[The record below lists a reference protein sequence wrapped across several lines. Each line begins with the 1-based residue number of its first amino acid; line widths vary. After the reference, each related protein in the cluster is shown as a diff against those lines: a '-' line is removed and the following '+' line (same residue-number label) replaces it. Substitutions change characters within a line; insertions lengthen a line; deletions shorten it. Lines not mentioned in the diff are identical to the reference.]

1 MAAMARLTQLF
12 AREAAGG
19 RHAAAVHHWPVDTL
33 EDLWLEALSKPGC
46 AEVID
51 MGHAGSVREERI
63 TVETDASA
71 RELLH
76 RCEVPTE
83 YPDST
88 HKWSQC
94 SCFFCFNQI
103 SLSPTFPFPNLVTLG
118 SASSLSPANSS
129 GSASSLPIGGSS
141 SISSSQPVETRTRK
155 RT

>member
-103 SLSPTFPFPNLVTLG
+103 SLSRTFPFPNLVTLG

-129 GSASSLPIGGSS
+129 GSASSLPLEDLRRYRPH
-141 SISSSQPVETRTRK
+141 SQ
-155 RT
+155 